1 MEQKEEPITK
11 GGVIL
16 ELAIEY
22 TLGNDY
28 PSDLLKLDHSITQ
41 STGSKLVLAYLITEH
56 SQSIF
61 ESLKSLPHNCC
72 ME

>member
-22 TLGNDY
+22 ALGNDY
-28 PSDLLKLDHSITQ
+28 PSDLLKLDHNITQ
-41 STGSKLVLAYLITEH
+41 SAGSKLVLAYLITVH

-61 ESLKSLPHNCC
+61 
-72 ME
+72 